1 MTLFVRHTHK
11 EVPKADIDSL
21 LSIYGE
27 LLCESRFCKKGE
39 FETDIYTVNIRLKF
53 LIPEFLPI
61 RGKRAR
67 IYYHGIAP
75 FCIVCNTPSHLKP
88 ECHNAPV
95 HWSDYIQSLK
105 NKGIPARLFDPIPE
119 NIYGAGPSSQSNK
132 FSNPFTS
139 TPRHPSSAEDLL
151 RSLFEG
157 AFAPKANTDPT
168 PSTSKGRTEIDPTFS
183 ASTPRSLNVNINP
196 TFKATGRGRGS
207 KGRGNPFHS
216 QAPDSDLNFGA
227 GRGRGR
233 GKAPEQNLNRGRG
246 TYNFRN
252 SK

>member
-11 EVPKADIDSL
+11 EVPKADIDTL

-27 LLCESRFCKKGE
+27 LLCESGFCKKGE
-39 FETDIYTVNIRLKF
+39 FETDVYTVNIRLKY

-75 FCIVCNTPSHLKP
+75 FCIVCNTPGHLKP
-88 ECHNAPV
+88 ECRNAPV

-105 NKGIPARLFDPIPE
+105 NKGIPARLFDPLPE

-132 FSNPFTS
+132 FSNLLTS
-139 TPRHPSSAEDLL
+139 TPRHPSSAEELL

-157 AFAPKANTDPT
+157 AFAPKPNTEPT

-183 ASTPRSLNVNINP
+183 ASTPRNLNINP

-233 GKAPEQNLNRGRG
+233 GKAPEQNLSRGRG
-246 TYNFRN
+246 MYNFRN